1 MSEFKGK
8 KKSKWIITAIFAVLL
23 VFLIIFVGNMIY
35 SQITNKV
42 PSFFGYSV
50 MNIISTS
57 MEPQIPENTF
67 ILIKK
72 VDPAELKVGDV
83 ITFYSKDPTIRGLPN
98 THRITDIRIEN
109 GNFVFITKGDANAIS
124 DAYEV
129 DSSSIIGV
137 YQKNLITLG
146 KAGRIFQS
154 RTFIFILL
162 VVPAVLLFVFEI
174 INLAKTAKNV
184 EKEKIEGKEAD
195 NDGATKESE
204 GTGTEEGKNESD

>member
-35 SQITNKV
+35 SQITKKV

-129 DSSSIIGV
+129 DSSSIIGA

-204 GTGTEEGKNESD
+204 GSGTEEGKNESD

>member
-1 MSEFKGK
+1 MSIFKRRK
-8 KKSKWIITAIFAVLL
+8 KGKWIITAIFAVLL

-72 VDPAELKVGDV
+72 ADPADLKVGDV

-109 GNFVFITKGDANAIS
+109 GNFVFITKGDANA
-124 DAYEV
+124 
-129 DSSSIIGV
+129 
-137 YQKNLITLG
+137 
-146 KAGRIFQS
+146 
-154 RTFIFILL
+154 
-162 VVPAVLLFVFEI
+162 
-174 INLAKTAKNV
+174 
-184 EKEKIEGKEAD
+184 
-195 NDGATKESE
+195 
-204 GTGTEEGKNESD
+204 